1 MIDLFEEQRE
11 TAKESYSQQ
20 DAVKSIASQMK
31 EYDGDRDDDG
41 DEHCN
46 ISETK
51 SADNPK
57 K

>member
-1 MIDLFEEQRE
+1 MIDKFDEQRE
-11 TAKESYSQQ
+11 VAKENYSQQ

-31 EYDGDRDDDG
+31 DYDGDREQDG

-51 SADNPK
+51 SHGNP
-57 K
+57 